1 MKNQIQETGI
11 LKKKNSISK
20 NDIIRGLKNV
30 IADINSIVQRVVVLE
45 TILTRYIEMN
55 KDDKKIVA
63 YMDKRNQ
70 EQQEKLKARKNDGK
84 TKPIK

>member
-1 MKNQIQETGI
+1 M
-11 LKKKNSISK
+11 KKKNSISK

-70 EQQEKLKARKNDGK
+70 EQQEKLKARKDDGK

>member
-30 IADINSIVQRVVVLE
+30 IAVINSIVQRVVVLE

>member
-1 MKNQIQETGI
+1 
-11 LKKKNSISK
+11 
-20 NDIIRGLKNV
+20 
-30 IADINSIVQRVVVLE
+30 
-45 TILTRYIEMN
+45 MN

>member
-1 MKNQIQETGI
+1 

>member
-1 MKNQIQETGI
+1 MKNQLQETGI
-11 LKKKNSISK
+11 LKKKSSISK

-30 IADINSIVQRVVVLE
+30 IDDINGIVQRVVVLE

-55 KDDKKIVA
+55 KDDKKIIA
-63 YMDKRNQ
+63 YMSKRNK
-70 EQQEKLKARKNDGK
+70 EQKEKLKARKNNGK